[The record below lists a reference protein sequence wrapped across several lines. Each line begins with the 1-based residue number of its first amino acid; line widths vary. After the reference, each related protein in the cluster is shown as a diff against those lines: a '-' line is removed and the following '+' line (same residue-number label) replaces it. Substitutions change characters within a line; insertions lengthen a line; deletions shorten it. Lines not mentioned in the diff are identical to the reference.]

1 MSDPTQREAIQR
13 LLRRVDEVRG
23 LESLPVGADLAEG
36 EETARLLATA
46 EGLVDELEKARR
58 RLIETNVQL
67 VSLREVAHSM
77 VSSVGTE
84 ETTETVTTYLH
95 KAFGFE
101 DVFLA
106 LVHRDDGMLE
116 GTWTRKSGQAHASIH
131 FRVPLVGEP
140 EGVLARSVWQHR
152 AFTIHDARLHPP
164 FDAPPD
170 TTLGDVIEAVQ
181 GYTAVPLQRSRTL
194 YDSAQVNEVCDREC
208 PFGPQGRGSWY
219 APPPGANGGW
229 HDQRDQMR
237 RRCLDCPQF
246 PILGVLGV
254 GTRRAQDL
262 AGVET
267 ALLESIALSVA
278 PVVENARLYHELRN
292 SERFREHVLNSMS
305 NPLAVINLQGRVVT
319 FNRASEELTG
329 LSEDEVRNKELGAV
343 FGAETTRLL
352 MQTLRTGRE
361 HQGQETVLPKK
372 GGAAVQVALSA
383 SLLRNE
389 GRAVFGVIATFTD
402 LTKVKVMEERI
413 RQLDR
418 LAALGRFTSSVAH
431 EIRNPLA
438 GIAAGAQYLK
448 KSIPAHHPDHENYKF
463 ILSEIARLDRIVSD
477 LFHITHPSRL
487 TLVDG
492 ALPEVADRAL
502 LSLRPLIKE
511 KKITVKWDVPFG
523 LPHVRIDPD
532 QMQQVFINL
541 IKNAIEASRPKS
553 TVLLRFMKRLA
564 EADAYPHP
572 PGTTL
577 VVCTVVDD
585 GLGIQPEHQDRLFD
599 PFFTTKKGGTGLGLY
614 ITHDIVKR
622 HGGTLRVTS
631 EPGRGTTFTL
641 ELPVEPIQGGE
652 DV

>member
-1 MSDPTQREAIQR
+1 MDESQREAIQR

-23 LESLPVGADLAEG
+23 LESLPAGGEVEAG
-36 EETARLLATA
+36 EETTRLLGAA
-46 EGLVDELEKARR
+46 EGLVEELEKSRR

-84 ETTETVTTYLH
+84 ETTQTVTTYLH

-101 DVFLA
+101 DVFLG
-106 LVHRDDGMLE
+106 LVHRDQSTLE
-116 GTWTRKSGQAHASIH
+116 GTWTRKTGTGHASLP
-131 FRVPLVGEP
+131 FRIPLVGEP

-152 AFTIHDARLHPP
+152 PFTIHDARLHPP
-164 FDAPPD
+164 FDAPPE
-170 TTLGDVIEAVQ
+170 TTLGDVLEAVQ
-181 GYTAVPLQRSRTL
+181 GYIAVPLQRSRTL
-194 YDSAQVNEVCDREC
+194 FEADAAEGACDLAC

-219 APPPGANGGW
+219 TPPPGANGDW
-229 HDQRDQMR
+229 HDERSRLRQ
-237 RRCLDCPQF
+237 RCLDCPQF

-254 GTRRAQDL
+254 GTRREIDL
-262 AGVET
+262 AAVEP

-278 PVVENARLYHELRN
+278 PVVENARLYHELRR
-292 SERFREHVLNSMS
+292 SERFREHVLNSMN
-305 NPLAVINLQGRVVT
+305 NPLAVLNLQGRVVT
-319 FNRASEELTG
+319 FNRAAEELTG
-329 LSEDEVRNKELGAV
+329 LSGAEVRMRELAAV
-343 FGAETTRLL
+343 FGAETSRLL
-352 MQTLRTGRE
+352 LQTLRTGHE
-361 HQGQETVLPKK
+361 HQRQETVLPKK
-372 GGAAVQVALSA
+372 GGAAVQVALTA

-389 GRAVFGVIATFTD
+389 DRAVYGVIATFID

-448 KSIPAHHPDHENYKF
+448 KSIPPHHPDHENYKF

-487 TLVDG
+487 ATKDG
-492 ALPEVADRAL
+492 ALPEIADRAL
-502 LSLRPLIKE
+502 LSLRPLVKD

-523 LPHVRIDPD
+523 LPHVRVDPD
-532 QMQQVFINL
+532 QMQLVFINL

-577 VVCTVVDD
+577 VVATVVDD
-585 GLGIQPEHQDRLFD
+585 GLGIAPEHQDRLFD

-614 ITHDIVKR
+614 ITHDIIKR
-622 HGGTLRVTS
+622 HGGTLRVAS
-631 EPGRGTTFTL
+631 EPGRGTTFTI